1 MNTEPIYIIGPTA
14 VGKTEIAITLA
25 KKLNGEIV
33 SADSMQVYR
42 GMDIGTAK
50 PAREKLEEVPHHL
63 VDILDIDET
72 FSVARF
78 RKIAEGV
85 IDDIKRR
92 GRVPLV
98 VGGTGLYVKSLTEGI
113 FEGPSADW
121 NYRRKLREEEH
132 TLGPGYL
139 YSELRKIDSESAE
152 KIEPN
157 DLRRIVRAL
166 EIYHL
171 TGRPISEHQ
180 KEWARM
186 RPDITIIGLSMEREL
201 LNERINKRVDE
212 MFRMGLVDETKR
224 LLELGLEGNRTAMQ
238 AIGYKEIIGHI
249 RGEYSLDR
257 AKELLKRNS
266 RRYAKRQLTWFRKDD
281 RIKWFNAGEMNLEQ
295 LLRDILNY
303 ITE

>member
-1 MNTEPIYIIGPTA
+1 
-14 VGKTEIAITLA
+14 
-25 KKLNGEIV
+25 
-33 SADSMQVYR
+33 
-42 GMDIGTAK
+42 
-50 PAREKLEEVPHHL
+50 VPHHL

-78 RKIAEGV
+78 KKIAEGV
-85 IDDIKRR
+85 IEDIKRR
-92 GRVPLV
+92 GRVSLV
-98 VGGTGLYVKSLTEGI
+98 VGGSGLYVKSLTEGI

-121 NYRRKLREEEH
+121 GYRRKLREKER

-152 KIEPN
+152 KIESK

-180 KEWARM
+180 KEWVRM
-186 RPDITIIGLSMEREL
+186 RSDITIIGLSMEREL
-201 LNERINKRVDE
+201 LDERIYKRVDE

-224 LLELGLEGNRTAMQ
+224 LLKLGLESNRTAVQ
-238 AIGYKEIIGHI
+238 AIGYKEIIGNI

-257 AKELLKRNS
+257 AKELVKRNS

-281 RIKWFNAGEMNLEQ
+281 RIKWFNTGEMNLKQ
-295 LLRDILNY
+295 LLCDILVYVAKRGYNV
-303 ITE
+303 TC